1 MRILKTSSLVVVFLL
16 STIGIMRADSVTSDQ
31 FQADSQIVQTN
42 LNQFHSSPLILL
54 AVVDFDLGNFAGQQA
69 EAALSH
75 GNLLLAQLDFQ
86 TAINDFNQALNLLG
100 QKSLPAPSTAMPD
113 AGSLALLGC
122 SGIALFGALKK
133 KYSN

>member
-1 MRILKTSSLVVVFLL
+1 
-16 STIGIMRADSVTSDQ
+16 VTSDQ